1 SDRREKLKMFFGNP
15 GMCNLNWRILTSTAR
30 QAHTD
35 LAQRRYNLKGYQ
47 PRRKNR
53 SPTSK
58 DCCVTAASK
67 RRGQNNSR
75 THLRQDANN
84 YFLSIVLI
92 KLLSINSLKEI
103 FPFRLPLAISCS
115 TVALMPASRIRP
127 SSGKESRYS
136 SYPAAAS
143 AASSPTYF
151 LSALMPSWRFSRGW
165 FTPRG

>member
-35 LAQRRYNLKGYQ
+35 LAQPRYNLKGYQ
-47 PRRKNR
+47 PRRKNW

-103 FPFRLPLAISCS
+103 FPLSLPRSFSFFTGAQEIY
-115 TVALMPASRIRP
+115 RRQRE
-127 SSGKESRYS
+127 GKGR
-136 SYPAAAS
+136 
-143 AASSPTYF
+143 
-151 LSALMPSWRFSRGW
+151 
-165 FTPRG
+165 